1 MRQSKINYK
10 LDSFINK
17 RMNYDRTYG
26 VCTIYISFS
35 TPTKKSSKYLCH
47 NIEEVQATAIQL
59 QRILC
64 RFSHVVVC
72 GGISVN
78 YGLTLQSLKINRRS
92 IISIFCTGN
101 SERMMNIF
109 AISIFHHGPSAD
121 RSVFKQQNR
130 S

>member
-26 VCTIYISFS
+26 VCTIIFLLVHRQRIKQV
-35 TPTKKSSKYLCH
+35 PVCR
-47 NIEEVQATAIQL
+47 NIVEVQATAIQL